1 MLLRTGVWGL
11 EELLEPGGV
20 FVELVQAL
28 DGDAECG
35 AGLVEGG
42 HGSLNAVELSLEGV
56 EEFGQL
62 HLAEPVFEARH
73 SSVSGGVLDGVAE
86 IADVVA
92 ADIEIFHGDLAAEL
106 SVGKIELA
114 EADWHWHSALL
125 KKQKDRTWRSFWEIL
140 LLFLFYRVRKNHLHW
155 REKFLANG
163 MKGLRESIGRMG

>member
-1 MLLRTGVWGL
+1 MLLESGVLGL

-35 AGLVEGG
+35 AGFVEGG
-42 HGSLNAVELSLEGV
+42 HGSLNAVELSFEGV

-114 EADWHWHSALL
+114 EADWHGHRLSLKRKGPRMAVLL
-125 KKQKDRTWRSFWEIL
+125 GIL
-140 LLFLFYRVRKNHLHW
+140 LLFLFYRVRKIHLHW
-155 REKFLANG
+155 PRKFFANG
-163 MKGLRESIGRMG
+163 MKGLQGNAGRRG

>member
-1 MLLRTGVWGL
+1 MLLESGVLGL

-35 AGLVEGG
+35 AGFVEGG

-56 EEFGQL
+56 EELRQL
-62 HLAEPVFEARH
+62 HLVEAGFEARH

-114 EADWHWHSALL
+114 EADWHWHGALL

-140 LLFLFYRVRKNHLHW
+140 LLFLFY
-155 REKFLANG
+155 
-163 MKGLRESIGRMG
+163 